1 MRACN
6 ERLEA
11 TIAARGH
18 DARVVVMILDLDR
31 FRDVNDSYGHHEGDA
46 LLRSVAQRLTA
57 VIGADDLLA
66 RIGGDEFAVILPD
79 REPSD
84 AVALAERLQASLRRP
99 FPVGPGELGIDAS
112 VGIASCPED
121 ASDAAELLR
130 LADLA
135 MYEAKLSGSG
145 PRRYD
150 PRRHRSAVDR
160 RRSWTSSAAR
170 STGTSSWSTTN
181 RRCH

>member
-1 MRACN
+1 MRAAAEHRRAARTDELTDLANRRACN

-66 RIGGDEFAVILPD
+66 RIGGRVRGDPA
-79 REPSD
+79 
-84 AVALAERLQASLRRP
+84 
-99 FPVGPGELGIDAS
+99 GP
-112 VGIASCPED
+112 
-121 ASDAAELLR
+121 
-130 LADLA
+130 
-135 MYEAKLSGSG
+135 
-145 PRRYD
+145 
-150 PRRHRSAVDR
+150 
-160 RRSWTSSAAR
+160 
-170 STGTSSWSTTN
+170 
-181 RRCH
+181 